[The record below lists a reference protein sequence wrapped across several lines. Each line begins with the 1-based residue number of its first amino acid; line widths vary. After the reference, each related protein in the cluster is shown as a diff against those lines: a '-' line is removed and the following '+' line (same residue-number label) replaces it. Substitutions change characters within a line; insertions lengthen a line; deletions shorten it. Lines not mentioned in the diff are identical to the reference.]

1 MNTTGHI
8 EEFIQEMKQK
18 LEEEKTQLQK
28 ELDNLSH
35 KDHEDYQ
42 ANFPEYGRNEEEN
55 VTEVADF
62 QARFATTETIEARL
76 KDVEKAFQRIE
87 EGTYGMTTDGERI
100 PEERL
105 RANPAATTLVSP
117 SE

>member
-1 MNTTGHI
+1 MNTIVHSDQ
-8 EEFIQEMKQK
+8 FIQEMKHK
-18 LEEEKTQLQK
+18 LEAEKTQLQK
-28 ELDNLSH
+28 ELSSLSR

-62 QARFATTETIEARL
+62 QARFATTETIESRL
-76 KDVEKAFQRIE
+76 RDVEKALQRIQ
-87 EGTYGMTTDGERI
+87 EGTYGATEDGEKI

-117 SE
+117 SK